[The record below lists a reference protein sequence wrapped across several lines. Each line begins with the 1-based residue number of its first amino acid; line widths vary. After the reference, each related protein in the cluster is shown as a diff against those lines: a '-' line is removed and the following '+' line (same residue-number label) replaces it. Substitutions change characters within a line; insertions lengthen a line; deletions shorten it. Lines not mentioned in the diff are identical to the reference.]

1 MKTIARKQI
10 QEKREEFILYD
21 ENPDKFR
28 YLIEKPELQRFR
40 FISNSWPDI
49 QDYIIRTFGLYIDK
63 DITESIYEDEYIHV
77 FVDRLPCVIS
87 DWIERYV
94 DRSQLKA
101 ANNTRF
107 YLKSDIEDVSL
118 MYPSNHKFYYVIE
131 ESMTENDALAKRKI
145 GL

>member
-1 MKTIARKQI
+1 M
-10 QEKREEFILYD
+10 
-21 ENPDKFR
+21 
-28 YLIEKPELQRFR
+28 
-40 FISNSWPDI
+40 
-49 QDYIIRTFGLYIDK
+49 YIDK